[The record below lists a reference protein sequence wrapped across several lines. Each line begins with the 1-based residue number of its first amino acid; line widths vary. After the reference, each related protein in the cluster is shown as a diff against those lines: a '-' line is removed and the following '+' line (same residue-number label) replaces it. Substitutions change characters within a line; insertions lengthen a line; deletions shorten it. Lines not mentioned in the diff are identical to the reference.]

1 MNETKKIISY
11 LVQIELRY
19 NDVPTPSLSENRSK
33 VVTIGIYDSLEESI
47 ENGNEAIKCLSSFF
61 EVHRDD
67 QFTLKNRLGYPKL
80 LVSNCWYPTK
90 NIVYY
95 ARIIPLQFSELKEAI
110 YEVFQAYERY
120 MLYLENECKY
130 DTDS

>member
-1 MNETKKIISY
+1 MTETVKYI
-11 LVQIELRY
+11 VQIELLY
-19 NDVPTPSLSENRSK
+19 HDVPTPPFSEKRRQ

-47 ENGNEAIKCLSSFF
+47 ENGNEAIKYLSNFF

-95 ARIIPLQFSELKEAI
+95 ARITPLQFSELKEAI